1 MYNQENQIEAKDLI
15 KKIQNYLNYFY
26 IKKYF
31 ILLFSLAFAMLI
43 SLINEIRDE
52 TFTANLTFIVEEEGP
67 VNSLGSM
74 SSIASQFG
82 LNIGSTS
89 QTIFSNNNIK
99 ELILSRKV
107 ISKVLMDSCNIK
119 GEKDLIIEHYLSK
132 EKIRNEWE
140 KKKDFKEINFNK
152 GYLSRQHD
160 SIINLIYVNIIENTL
175 EVDFNDSESNVL
187 TVSFTS
193 NDEYLSKFFVE
204 KLIDQV
210 SKMYISNQTL
220 VASNRLA
227 FIHSRADSVFIEL
240 KNTEKRLAKVQDVN
254 QRIVKFQARLKE
266 LQLIRDVEI
275 LNTTYL
281 EILKNLELSKLTLLN
296 STPIIKIVDK
306 PVLPLPTNKASMLKA
321 FLISCFLGMFTS
333 VIFFGVKKLY
343 LDLIS

>member
-1 MYNQENQIEAKDLI
+1 MYNQEDQIEARDLI

-67 VNSLGSM
+67 ANSLGSM

-119 GEKDLIIEHYLSK
+119 GEKDLIIEHYLSI

-152 GYLSRQHD
+152 GYLRRQHN
-160 SIINLIYVNIIENTL
+160 S
-175 EVDFNDSESNVL
+175 
-187 TVSFTS
+187 
-193 NDEYLSKFFVE
+193 
-204 KLIDQV
+204 
-210 SKMYISNQTL
+210 
-220 VASNRLA
+220 LA
-227 FIHSRADSVFIEL
+227 FIQSRADSVFIEL

-254 QRIVKFQARLKE
+254 QRIIKFQGRLKE

-296 STPIIKIVDK
+296 STPIIKIIDK
-306 PVLPLPTNKASMLKA
+306 PVLPLLANKPSMLKA

-333 VIFFGVKKLY
+333 IIFFGVKKLY